1 VNIVS
6 LIIIL
11 STRTRTKTTFNNIN
25 TPAASAASFNNYNK
39 LLFGYRCNGIEKMI
53 IGEVLMPLHFNY
65 YYCYYYCL
73 IDDISYVLYDV
84 LQSGAF

>member
-25 TPAASAASFNNYNK
+25 TPAASFNNYNK
-39 LLFGYRCNGIEKMI
+39 LLFGYRCNGIEKMT

-65 YYCYYYCL
+65 YYCYYCL
-73 IDDISYVLYDV
+73 IDDISYVSYDV
-84 LQSGAF
+84 LQRGAF

>member
-1 VNIVS
+1 M
-6 LIIIL
+6 
-11 STRTRTKTTFNNIN
+11 STRTRTKTAFNNIN
-25 TPAASAASFNNYNK
+25 TPSASFNNYNK

-65 YYCYYYCL
+65 YYYCYYCL
-73 IDDISYVLYDV
+73 IDDISYVSYDV

>member
-6 LIIIL
+6 LIVIL
-11 STRTRTKTTFNNIN
+11 STRTRTKTAFNNIN
-25 TPAASAASFNNYNK
+25 TPSASFNNYNK
-39 LLFGYRCNGIEKMI
+39 LLFGYRYNGIEKMI

-65 YYCYYYCL
+65 YYCYYCL
-73 IDDISYVLYDV
+73 LDDISYVLYDV

>member
-25 TPAASAASFNNYNK
+25 TPAASFKNYNK
-39 LLFGYRCNGIEKMI
+39 LLFGYRYNGIEKMI

-65 YYCYYYCL
+65 YYYYCYYCL
-73 IDDISYVLYDV
+73 IDDISYVSYDV